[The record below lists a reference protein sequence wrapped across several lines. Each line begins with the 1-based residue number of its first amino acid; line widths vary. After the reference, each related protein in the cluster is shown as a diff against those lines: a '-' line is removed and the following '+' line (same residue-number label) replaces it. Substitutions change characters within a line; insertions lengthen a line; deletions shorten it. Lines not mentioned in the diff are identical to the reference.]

1 MSNLFD
7 LTGKVAI
14 VTGSSRG
21 IGRATAEAMAAH
33 GAKVVV
39 SSRKAD
45 KCEEVAEE
53 IKNNGGEAIVI
64 PCHCS
69 HKDQLQNLVDETL
82 STWGRIDSLVCNA
95 AVNPFY
101 GSLTEIPDEA
111 YDKIMNT
118 NVKSNVW
125 LTSMVIP
132 HMTKVGGGTI
142 IIISSVA
149 ALIGSAKLG
158 TYGLSKAADVALA
171 RNIAVEWGGDNIR
184 ANCINPAIIRTDFAR
199 ALWENPEIYE
209 RAIKNYA
216 LHRIGEPEEVGG
228 ISVMLSAKAGS
239 FITGQTIVVD
249 GGSTIFGGDG

>member
-33 GAKVVV
+33 GAKVVI

-53 IKNNGGEAIVI
+53 IKSNGGEAIVI

-209 RAIKNYA
+209 RAVKNYA

>member
-1 MSNLFD
+1 MSVLFD

-209 RAIKNYA
+209 RAVKNYA

>member
-33 GAKVVV
+33 GAKVVI

-142 IIISSVA
+142 IIVSSVA

-209 RAIKNYA
+209 RAVKNYA

>member
-33 GAKVVV
+33 GAKVVI

-53 IKNNGGEAIVI
+53 IKSNGGEAIVI

-171 RNIAVEWGGDNIR
+171 RNIAVEWGGENIR

-209 RAIKNYA
+209 RAVKNYA